1 MSIFTRLRDLLPTV
15 SWPGTAINGRTEIG
29 LRPNEENRLRH
40 LYNQMLPDLELRAA
54 ILEIRRMDRLD
65 PRVKKIHGRMTRTA
79 TKGGLKL
86 EWTSR
91 ESPRIRRKWEDFA
104 RRLDLHRPSKLTSDA
119 RGLIMEGNLLM
130 QWVVDDGGRVVAGL
144 RMPTETLIPLVDDA
158 GRFKDVAAAYAQ

>member
-91 ESPRIRRKWEDFA
+91 ESPRIRRKWDF
-104 RRLDLHRPSKLTSDA
+104 
-119 RGLIMEGNLLM
+119 
-130 QWVVDDGGRVVAGL
+130 
-144 RMPTETLIPLVDDA
+144 
-158 GRFKDVAAAYAQ
+158 